1 MAENVSVGILAY
13 GAYLPRLRLARKA
26 VADANA
32 WFNPGLK
39 GLAKGERTMCNWDE
53 DAVTMAVEAA
63 RDCLTG
69 QDRGAISALAF
80 ASTSF
85 PFEDRLNAGI
95 VLEALSLK
103 PSVNAQDLT
112 ASQRAATSGLVAA
125 LQMARGGA
133 GPILMLASEKRRTKS
148 ASPLELQ
155 TGDGA
160 AALLVGPDLGNGAV
174 VARLIGHASR
184 TVDFVDHFRGE
195 GFEFDYTWEER
206 WIRDEGYNKIVPA
219 ALADLFKATDTK
231 PADIAHFAMP
241 CVLPRVAAG
250 IARKAGIPDAA
261 LRDNLHAVCGETGA
275 AHPLVMLVDALEKA
289 KPGEK
294 ILVVGFGQGCDAL
307 LFEATE
313 HLSKLAPRLGVRG
326 HLARRKEETNYSK
339 LLAFND
345 LVAIERGMR
354 AEVDKATPLSSLYR
368 NRRMLTG
375 FIGGQCR
382 KCGTL
387 QFPKSNVCVNPNC
400 TAFHSQD
407 DHPFADMPA
416 KVQSYTADRL
426 TYSPDPPHYYGM
438 VVFEEG
444 GRLMID
450 FTDCDEGSVDVA
462 APMRMMFRIKDYD
475 PARGFTRYFWKAAPA
490 GGPTQVNT

>member
-1 MAENVSVGILAY
+1 MADNNTVGILAH
-13 GAYLPRLRLARKA
+13 GAYLPRLRLARKS

-63 RDCLTG
+63 RDCLVG
-69 QDRGAISALAF
+69 QDRGAVAGLAF

-95 VLEALSLK
+95 VLEALNLA

-112 ASQRAATSGLVAA
+112 ASQRAATSALVAA
-125 LQMARGGA
+125 LQIARGGA
-133 GPILMLASEKRRTKS
+133 GPALVVASEKRRTKT

-160 AALLVGPDLGNGAV
+160 AALLVGSGPV
-174 VARLIGHASR
+174 VAKLLAHASR

-219 ALADLFKATDTK
+219 ALSDLFKATAVK
-231 PADIAHFAMP
+231 PADIAHFVMP

-250 IARKAGIPDAA
+250 IAKKAGMPEAA
-261 LRDNLHAVCGETGA
+261 VRDNLHAVCGETGA
-275 AHPLVMLVDALEKA
+275 AHPLVMLVDALEWA
-289 KPGEK
+289 KPGDK

-313 HLSKLAPRLGVRG
+313 HLPRLAPRLGIKG
-326 HLARRKEETNYSK
+326 HLARRKEETNYTK
-339 LLAFND
+339 FLAFND

-354 AEVDKATPLSSLYR
+354 ADVDKSTPLSSLYR

-375 FIGGQCR
+375 FIGGECK

-400 TAFHSQD
+400 NAFHTQE
-407 DHPFADMPA
+407 DHPFADTPA

-438 VVFEEG
+438 VVFDEG
-444 GRLMID
+444 GRAMMD
-450 FTDCDEGSVDVA
+450 FTDCDGASVDVA

-475 PARGFTRYFWKAAPA
+475 PQRGFTRYFWKAAPK
-490 GGPTQVNT
+490 

>member
-1 MAENVSVGILAY
+1 MAERNEVGILAF
-13 GAYLPRLRLARKA
+13 GAYLPRLRLSRKA
-26 VADANA
+26 VAEANA

-53 DAVTMAVEAA
+53 DSVTMAVEAA

-69 QDRGAISALAF
+69 QDRGAITSLSF
-80 ASTSF
+80 ASTTL

-95 VLEALSLK
+95 ITEALNLK

-112 ASQRAATSGLVAA
+112 ASQRAATSGLITA
-125 LQMARGGA
+125 LQVARGGA
-133 GPILMLASEKRRTKS
+133 GPALMVASEKRRTKT

-155 TGDGA
+155 AGDGA
-160 AALLVGPDLGNGAV
+160 AAMLVGSGPV
-174 VARLIGHASR
+174 VARLLAHASL

-195 GFEFDYTWEER
+195 GSEFDYTWEER

-219 ALADLFKATDTK
+219 ALADLFKATDVK
-231 PADIAHFAMP
+231 PADITHFAMP

-250 IARKAGIPDAA
+250 IAKKAGMPDKAV
-261 LRDNLHAVCGETGA
+261 RDNLHTVSGETGA
-275 AHPLVMLVDALEKA
+275 AHPLLMLAHALEDA
-289 KPGEK
+289 KTGEK
-294 ILVVGFGQGCDAL
+294 ILVVGFGQGCDVL
-307 LFEATE
+307 LFEVTE
-313 HLSKLAPRLGVRG
+313 RLAKLAPRRGVKG
-326 HLARRKEETNYSK
+326 HLARRKEETNYGK
-339 LLAFND
+339 FQAFND

-375 FIGGQCR
+375 FIGGQC
-382 KCGTL
+382 KTCGTL
-387 QFPKSNVCVNPNC
+387 QFPKSKVCVNPNC
-400 TAFHSQD
+400 NAFHSQE
-407 DHPFADMPA
+407 DHPFADTPS

-438 VVFEEG
+438 VVFEQG
-444 GRLMID
+444 GRTMMD
-450 FTDCDEGSVDVA
+450 FTDADAATVDVA

-475 PARGFTRYFWKAAPA
+475 PQRGFTRYFWKAAPA
-490 GGPTQVNT
+490 DRQEKT

>member
-1 MAENVSVGILAY
+1 MPENNSVGIVAY
-13 GAYLPRLRLARKA
+13 GAYLPRLRLARKS

-32 WFNPGLK
+32 WFNPALK
-39 GLAKGERTMCNWDE
+39 SLARGERTMCNWDE

-63 RDCLTG
+63 RDCLVG
-69 QDRGAISALAF
+69 QDRGTIAALSM

-95 VLEALSLK
+95 VLEALNLK

-133 GPILMLASEKRRTKS
+133 GPILTVASEKRRTKT

-160 AALLVGPDLGNGAV
+160 AALLVGTGPVL
-174 VARLIGHASR
+174 ARLIGHASR

-219 ALADLFKATDTK
+219 VLTDLFKATAAK
-231 PADIAHFAMP
+231 PADVAHFAMP

-250 IARKAGIPDAA
+250 IAKRAGMPDTAV
-261 LRDNLHAVCGETGA
+261 RDNLHATCGETGA

-289 KPGEK
+289 KPGDK

-307 LFEATE
+307 LLEATDE
-313 HLSKLAPRLGVRG
+313 LPKLAPRLGVKG
-326 HLARRKEETNYSK
+326 HLARRKEETNYAK
-339 LLAFND
+339 FLAFND

-354 AEVDKATPLSSLYR
+354 AEVDKQTPLSSLYR

-387 QFPKSNVCVNPNC
+387 QFPKLNVCVNPNC
-400 TAFHSQD
+400 NAFHSLD
-407 DHPFADMPA
+407 DHPFADMSA
-416 KVQSYTADRL
+416 NVQSYTADRL

-438 VVFEEG
+438 VVFDEG

-450 FTDCDEGSVDVA
+450 FTDCDAASVDVA

-475 PARGFTRYFWKAAPA
+475 SQRGFTRYFWKAAP
-490 GGPTQVNT
+490 V

>member
-1 MAENVSVGILAY
+1 MAEGTIVGILAY

-32 WFNPGLK
+32 WFNPALK

-53 DAVTMAVEAA
+53 DTVTMAVEAA

-69 QDRGAISALAF
+69 QDRGAIAALSL

-95 VLEALSLK
+95 VLEALNLA

-125 LQMARGGA
+125 LQIARGGA
-133 GPILMLASEKRRTKS
+133 GPVLVVASEKRRTKT

-160 AALLVGPDLGNGAV
+160 AALLVGTGPV
-174 VARLIGHASR
+174 VARLRAHASR
-184 TVDFVDHFRGE
+184 TVDFVDHFRGD

-219 ALADLFKATDTK
+219 ALADLFKATDVK

-241 CVLPRVAAG
+241 CLLPRVAAG
-250 IARKAGIPDAA
+250 IAKRAGIPDAA
-261 LRDNLHAVCGETGA
+261 VRDTLHVACGEAGA
-275 AHPLVMLVDALEKA
+275 AHPLVMLVGALEDA
-289 KPGEK
+289 KPGDK

-313 HLSKLAPRLGVRG
+313 HLPKLAPRLGVKG

-339 LLAFND
+339 FLAFND

-354 AEVDKATPLSSLYR
+354 ADIDKSTPLSSLYR

-375 FIGGQCR
+375 FIGGQCK

-400 TAFHSQD
+400 NAFHTQE
-407 DHPFADMPA
+407 DHPFADTPA

-444 GRLMID
+444 GRAMMD
-450 FTDCDEGSVDVA
+450 FTDCDGAGVDVA
-462 APMRMMFRIKDYD
+462 MPMRMMFRIKDYD
-475 PARGFTRYFWKAAPA
+475 PQRGFTRYFWKAAPA
-490 GGPTQVNT
+490 

>member
-1 MAENVSVGILAY
+1 MSETNTVGILAY

-26 VADANA
+26 VAAANA
-32 WFNPGLK
+32 WFNPVLT

-53 DAVTMAVEAA
+53 DAVTMAVEAS
-63 RDCLTG
+63 RDCLVG
-69 QDRGAISALAF
+69 QDRGAVAGLAF

-95 VLEALSLK
+95 VLEALNLA

-133 GPILMLASEKRRTKS
+133 GPILTVASEKRRTKS

-160 AALLVGPDLGNGAV
+160 AALLVGTGPV

-219 ALADLFKATDTK
+219 ALADLFKATGVK

-241 CVLPRVAAG
+241 CLLPRVAAG
-250 IARKAGIPDAA
+250 IAKRAGVAEAA
-261 LRDNLHAVCGETGA
+261 VRDSLHAVCGETGA
-275 AHPLVMLVDALEKA
+275 AHPLVMLVNALEEA
-289 KPGEK
+289 KPGDK

-313 HLSKLAPRLGVRG
+313 QLAKLTPRSGVKG
-326 HLARRKEETNYSK
+326 HLARRKEETNYAK
-339 LLAFND
+339 FLAFND

-354 AEVDKATPLSSLYR
+354 AEVDKQTPLSSLYR

-387 QFPKSNVCVNPNC
+387 QFPKLNACVNPNC
-400 TAFHSQD
+400 NAFHSQD

-450 FTDCDEGSVDVA
+450 FTDCDATSVDVA

-475 PARGFTRYFWKAAPA
+475 PQRGFTRYFWKAAPK
-490 GGPTQVNT
+490 

>member
-1 MAENVSVGILAY
+1 MSDNTVGILAY

-69 QDRGAISALAF
+69 QDRGAVAALSL

-95 VLEALSLK
+95 VLEALNLA
-103 PSVNAQDLT
+103 PSVNAQDHT

-133 GPILMLASEKRRTKS
+133 GPILTVASEKRRTKA
-148 ASPLELQ
+148 ASPVELQ

-160 AALLVGPDLGNGAV
+160 AALLVGTGPV

-219 ALADLFKATDTK
+219 ALADLFGNTGVK

-241 CVLPRVAAG
+241 CLLPRVAAG
-250 IARKAGIPDAA
+250 IAKRAGVPDAA
-261 LRDNLHAVCGETGA
+261 VRDNLHAVCGETGA
-275 AHPLVMLVDALEKA
+275 AHPLVMLVNALEEA
-289 KPGEK
+289 KPGDK

-307 LFEATE
+307 LLEATE
-313 HLSKLAPRLGVRG
+313 QLAKLAPRLGVKG
-326 HLARRKEETNYSK
+326 HLARGKAETNYAK
-339 LLAFND
+339 FLAFND
-345 LVAIERGMR
+345 LIAIERGMR
-354 AEVDKATPLSSLYR
+354 ADVDKQTPLSSLYR

-387 QFPKSNVCVNPNC
+387 QFPKLNVCVNPNC
-400 TAFHSQD
+400 NAFHSLD

-438 VVFEEG
+438 VVFDEG

-450 FTDCDEGSVDVA
+450 FTDCDAASADVGV
-462 APMRMMFRIKDYD
+462 PMRMMFRIKDYD
-475 PARGFTRYFWKAAPA
+475 PARGFTRYFWKAAPK
-490 GGPTQVNT
+490 

>member
-1 MAENVSVGILAY
+1 MSESSSVGILAY
-13 GAYLPRLRLARKA
+13 GAYLPRLRLARKS

-32 WFNPGLK
+32 WFNPALK

-69 QDRGAISALAF
+69 QDRGIIAGLAF

-95 VLEALSLK
+95 VLEALNLA
-103 PSVNAQDLT
+103 PGVNAQDLT

-133 GPILMLASEKRRTKS
+133 GPILMMASEKRRTKA

-160 AALLVGPDLGNGAV
+160 AALLVGTGAV

-195 GFEFDYTWEER
+195 GSEFDYTWEER

-219 ALADLFKATDTK
+219 ALADVFKSTGAK

-261 LRDNLHAVCGETGA
+261 VRDNLHAVCGETGA
-275 AHPLVMLVDALEKA
+275 AHPLVMLVDALERA
-289 KPGEK
+289 KPGET
-294 ILVVGFGQGCDAL
+294 ILAVGFGQGCDAVL
-307 LFEATE
+307 LEATE
-313 HLSKLAPRLGVRG
+313 RLPKLAPRRGVKG
-326 HLARRKEETNYSK
+326 HLARRKEETNYAK

-345 LVAIERGMR
+345 LIAIERGMR

-387 QFPKSNVCVNPNC
+387 QFPKLNVCVNPNC
-400 TAFHSQD
+400 NAFHSQD

-450 FTDCDEGSVDVA
+450 FTDCDAESVDVA

-475 PARGFTRYFWKAAPA
+475 PARGFTRYFWKAAPK
-490 GGPTQVNT
+490 

>member
-1 MAENVSVGILAY
+1 MSANNTVGILAY
-13 GAYLPRLRLARKA
+13 GAYLPRRRLARKA
-26 VADANA
+26 VTDANA
-32 WFNPGLK
+32 WFNPALK

-63 RDCLTG
+63 RDCLIG
-69 QDRGAISALAF
+69 RDRGDVAALSL

-85 PFEDRLNAGI
+85 PFEDRLNSGI
-95 VLEALSLK
+95 VLEALNLN
-103 PSVNAQDLT
+103 PTVNAQDLT

-133 GPILMLASEKRRTKS
+133 GPILTVASEKRRTRT

-160 AALLVGPDLGNGAV
+160 AALLVGTGPV
-174 VARLIGHASR
+174 VAKLIGHASR

-195 GFEFDYTWEER
+195 GFAFDYTWEER

-219 ALADLFKATDTK
+219 ALADLFKTTGVK
-231 PADIAHFAMP
+231 PAEIAHFAMP

-250 IARKAGIPDAA
+250 IAKRTGMPDAA
-261 LRDNLHAVCGETGA
+261 VRDNLHAVCGETGA
-275 AHPLVMLVDALEKA
+275 AHPLVMLVDALEEA
-289 KPGEK
+289 KPGDK

-307 LFEATE
+307 LFEAAE
-313 HLSKLAPRLGVRG
+313 ELARLTPRLGVKG
-326 HLARRKEETNYSK
+326 HLARRREETNYGK

-354 AEVDKATPLSSLYR
+354 AEVDKQTPLSSLYR

-387 QFPKSNVCVNPNC
+387 QFPKLNVCVNPNC
-400 TAFHSQD
+400 NAFHSLD

-438 VVFEEG
+438 VVFDEG

-450 FTDCDEGSVDVA
+450 FTDCDAQSVEVA

-475 PARGFTRYFWKAAPA
+475 PQRGFTRYFWKAAPK
-490 GGPTQVNT
+490 

>member
-1 MAENVSVGILAY
+1 MSEDNTVGILAF
-13 GAYLPRLRLARKA
+13 GAYLPRLRLSRKA

-32 WFNPGLK
+32 WFNPALK
-39 GLAKGERTMCNWDE
+39 GLAKGERAICNWDE
-53 DAVTMAVEAA
+53 DSVTMAVEAA

-69 QDRGAISALAF
+69 EDRGKVASLAF
-80 ASTSF
+80 ASTTL

-95 VLEALSLK
+95 ISEALNLK
-103 PSVNAQDLT
+103 PNVSAQDLT
-112 ASQRAATSGLVAA
+112 ASQRAATSGLVTA
-125 LQMARGGA
+125 LQTARGGA
-133 GPILMLASEKRRTKS
+133 GPVLVVAAEKRRTKT

-155 TGDGA
+155 SGDGA
-160 AALLVGPDLGNGAV
+160 AAVLVGAGPV
-174 VARLIGHASR
+174 VAKFVASASR

-219 ALADLFKATDTK
+219 ALADLFKATDVK

-241 CVLPRVAAG
+241 CVLARVAAG
-250 IARKAGIPDAA
+250 IARKAGMPEGAV
-261 LRDNLHAVCGETGA
+261 RDNLHAVAGETGA
-275 AHPLVMLVDALEKA
+275 AHPLVMLADALEKA
-289 KPGEK
+289 RPGEK

-313 HLSKLAPRLGVRG
+313 NLAKLAPRLGVKG
-326 HLARRKEETNYSK
+326 HLARRKEETNYNK
-339 LLAFND
+339 YLAFND

-354 AEVDKATPLSSLYR
+354 ADIDKQTPLSSLYR

-400 TAFHSQD
+400 NAFHTQD
-407 DHPFADMPA
+407 DHPFADTPA

-438 VVFEEG
+438 VNFEQG
-444 GRLMID
+444 GRTMID
-450 FTDCDEGSVDVA
+450 FTDCDQGSVDVGV
-462 APMRMMFRIKDYD
+462 PMRMMFRIKEYD
-475 PARGFTRYFWKAAPA
+475 ANRGFTRYYWKAAPA
-490 GGPTQVNT
+490 APPAQAKA

>member
-1 MAENVSVGILAY
+1 MPENNTIGILAY
-13 GAYLPRLRLARKA
+13 GAYLPRLRLARKSA
-26 VADANA
+26 ADANA
-32 WFNPGLK
+32 WFNPALK
-39 GLAKGERTMCNWDE
+39 GLAKGERSMCNWDE

-63 RDCLTG
+63 RDCLVG
-69 QDRGAISALAF
+69 QDRGAIGALSL

-95 VLEALSLK
+95 VLEALNLA

-112 ASQRAATSGLVAA
+112 ASQRAATSSLVAA
-125 LQMARGGA
+125 LQMVRGGA
-133 GPILMLASEKRRTKS
+133 GPILAVASEKRRTKT

-160 AALLVGPDLGNGAV
+160 AALLVGTGAV

-184 TVDFVDHFRGE
+184 TVDFVDHFRGD

-219 ALADLFKATDTK
+219 ALADLFKATGAR

-250 IARKAGIPDAA
+250 IAKRAGMPDAVV
-261 LRDNLHAVCGETGA
+261 RDNLHAVCGETGA
-275 AHPLVMLVDALEKA
+275 AHPIVMLVNALEEA
-289 KPGEK
+289 KPGDK

-313 HLSKLAPRLGVRG
+313 HLPKLAQRLGVKG
-326 HLARRKEETNYSK
+326 HLARRRAETNYAK
-339 LLAFND
+339 FLAFND
-345 LVAIERGMR
+345 LIAIERGMR
-354 AEVDKATPLSSLYR
+354 ADVDKQTPLSSLYR

-375 FIGGQCR
+375 FVGGQCR

-387 QFPKSNVCVNPNC
+387 QFPKLNVCVNPNC
-400 TAFHSQD
+400 NAFHSLD

-438 VVFEEG
+438 VVFDEG

-450 FTDCDEGSVDVA
+450 FTDCDAESVDVA

-475 PARGFTRYFWKAAPA
+475 PQRGFTRYFWKAAPA
-490 GGPTQVNT
+490 RQSGVGSRQS

>member
-1 MAENVSVGILAY
+1 MSEQNTVGILAY
-13 GAYLPRLRLARKA
+13 GAYLPRLRLARKS

-32 WFNPGLK
+32 WFNPALK

-69 QDRGAISALAF
+69 QDRGAVSAVSL

-95 VLEALSLK
+95 VLEALNLA
-103 PSVNAQDLT
+103 PRVNAQDLT

-133 GPILMLASEKRRTKS
+133 GPVLMVASEKRRTKT

-160 AALLVGPDLGNGAV
+160 AALLIGSGPV
-174 VARLIGHASR
+174 VAKLIGHASR

-219 ALADLFKATDTK
+219 ALVDLFGTTGVS

-250 IARKAGIPDAA
+250 IARKAGLQDGAV
-261 LRDNLHAVCGETGA
+261 RDNLHTVCGETGA

-289 KPGEK
+289 KPGDK

-307 LFEATE
+307 LFEATDE
-313 HLSKLAPRLGVRG
+313 LTRLAPRLGVKG
-326 HLARRKEETNYSK
+326 HLARGREETNYAK
-339 LLAFND
+339 FLAFND
-345 LVAIERGMR
+345 LVAIERGLR
-354 AEVDKATPLSSLYR
+354 ADIDKQTALSSLYR

-382 KCGTL
+382 KCGTQ

-400 TAFHSQD
+400 NAFHTQD
-407 DHPFADMPA
+407 DHAFADTPA

-438 VVFEEG
+438 VVFDEG

-450 FTDCDEGSVDVA
+450 FTDCDAGSVDVA

-475 PARGFTRYFWKAAPA
+475 PARGFTRYFWKAAPKS
-490 GGPTQVNT
+490 

>member
-1 MAENVSVGILAY
+1 MSDNNTVGILAY
-13 GAYLPRLRLARKA
+13 GAYLPRLRLARKS
-26 VADANA
+26 VTDANG
-32 WFNPGLK
+32 WFNPALK

-63 RDCLTG
+63 RDCLIG
-69 QDRGAISALAF
+69 QERGAVAALSF

-95 VLEALSLK
+95 VLEALNLS
-103 PSVNAQDLT
+103 PSASAQDLT
-112 ASQRAATSGLVAA
+112 ASQRAATSGLVAT
-125 LQMARGGA
+125 LQMARGGG
-133 GPILMLASEKRRTKS
+133 GPILMVASEKRRTKT

-160 AALLVGPDLGNGAV
+160 AALLVGTGPV

-219 ALADLFKATDTK
+219 ALADLLKSTGVK
-231 PADIAHFAMP
+231 PADIVHFAMP

-250 IARKAGIPDAA
+250 IAKRSGMTDVSV
-261 LRDNLHAVCGETGA
+261 RDNLHAVCGETGA
-275 AHPLVMLVDALEKA
+275 AHPLVMLVNALEQA
-289 KPGEK
+289 KPGDK

-307 LFEATE
+307 LFEATDE
-313 HLSKLAPRLGVRG
+313 LPKLAPRLGVKG
-326 HLARRKEETNYSK
+326 NLARGKMETNYAK
-339 LLAFND
+339 FLAFND
-345 LVAIERGMR
+345 LIAIERGMR
-354 AEVDKATPLSSLYR
+354 ADVDKQTPLSSLYR

-400 TAFHSQD
+400 NAFHSLD

-438 VVFEEG
+438 VVFDEG

-450 FTDCDEGSVDVA
+450 FTDCDAASVDVA
-462 APMRMMFRIKDYD
+462 APMRMMFRIKDHD
-475 PARGFTRYFWKAAPA
+475 PQRGFTRYFWKAAPK
-490 GGPTQVNT
+490 

>member
-1 MAENVSVGILAY
+1 MSEDNSVGILAY
-13 GAYLPRLRLARKA
+13 GAYLPKLRLARKS
-26 VADANA
+26 VAEANA
-32 WFNPGLK
+32 WFNPALR

-53 DAVTMAVEAA
+53 DTVTMAVEAA
-63 RDCLTG
+63 RDCLLS
-69 QDRGAISALAF
+69 QDRSALAALSL

-95 VLEALSLK
+95 VLEALNLA

-112 ASQRAATSGLVAA
+112 ASQRAATSGLVTA
-125 LQMARGGA
+125 LQIARGGA
-133 GPILMLASEKRRTKS
+133 GPILLVASEKRRTKT
-148 ASPLELQ
+148 ASLSELQ

-160 AALLVGPDLGNGAV
+160 AALLVGAGPV
-174 VARLIGHASR
+174 VARLIAHASR

-195 GFEFDYTWEER
+195 GFEFDYSWEER

-219 ALADLFKATDTK
+219 ALADLFKATDVK

-250 IARKAGIPDAA
+250 IAKRAGMPDAA
-261 LRDNLHAVCGETGA
+261 VRDNLHAVCGETGS
-275 AHPLVMLVDALEKA
+275 AHPLVMLVDSLERA

-313 HLSKLAPRLGVRG
+313 RLPKLAPRLGVKG

-339 LLAFND
+339 FLAFND
-345 LVAIERGMR
+345 LVAIERGLR
-354 AEVDKATPLSSLYR
+354 ADVDKQTPLSSLYR

-400 TAFHSQD
+400 NAFHSQE
-407 DHPFADMPA
+407 DHPFADTPA

-438 VVFEEG
+438 VVFDEG
-444 GRLMID
+444 GRAMMD
-450 FTDCDEGSVDVA
+450 FTDCDAASVDVA
-462 APMRMMFRIKDYD
+462 APMRMMFRIKEYD

-490 GGPTQVNT
+490 GGPAPAKA

>member
-1 MAENVSVGILAY
+1 MSDVGILAY
-13 GAYLPRLRLARKA
+13 GAYLPRLRLARKS

-53 DAVTMAVEAA
+53 DPVTMGVEAA
-63 RDCLTG
+63 RDCLKG
-69 QDRGAISALAF
+69 QDRGSIAALSF
-80 ASTSF
+80 ASTTL

-95 VLEALSLK
+95 ITEALNLNPNVS
-103 PSVNAQDLT
+103 AQDVT
-112 ASQRAATSGLVAA
+112 ASQRAATSA
-125 LQMARGGA
+125 LGSAVQMARGGS
-133 GPILMLASEKRRTKS
+133 GPVLVIASEKRRTKS

-160 AALLVGPDLGNGAV
+160 AALLVGRGPVIAK
-174 VARLIGHASR
+174 LIAQTSR
-184 TVDFVDHFRGE
+184 TVDFIDHFRGE

-206 WIRDEGYNKIVPA
+206 WIRDEGYNKIVPDTLA
-219 ALADLFKATDTK
+219 ALFKSTDVK

-250 IARKAGIPDAA
+250 IAKKIGLPEAA
-261 LRDNLHAVCGETGA
+261 VRDNLHTVCGESGA
-275 AHPLVMLVDALEKA
+275 AHPLVMLAHALEEA
-289 KPGEK
+289 KPGQK

-313 HLSKLAPRLGVRG
+313 NLVKLAPPLGVKG
-326 HLARRKEETNYSK
+326 HLARRKEETNYAK
-339 LLAFND
+339 FLAFND

-354 AEVDKATPLSSLYR
+354 ADVDKQTPLSSLYR

-400 TAFHSQD
+400 NAFHTQD
-407 DHPFADMPA
+407 DHPFADTPA

-438 VVFEEG
+438 VVFDQG
-444 GRLMID
+444 GRVMID
-450 FTDCDEGSVDVA
+450 FTDCDAQTVDVA

-475 PARGFTRYFWKAAPA
+475 PQRGFTRYFWKAAPA
-490 GGPTQVNT
+490 DQPAQA

>member
-1 MAENVSVGILAY
+1 MSDNTVGILAY

-69 QDRGAISALAF
+69 QDRGAVAALSL

-95 VLEALSLK
+95 VLEALNLA

-133 GPILMLASEKRRTKS
+133 GPILTVASEKRRTKA
-148 ASPLELQ
+148 ASPVELQ

-160 AALLVGPDLGNGAV
+160 AALLVGTGPV

-219 ALADLFKATDTK
+219 ALADLFKNTGAK
-231 PADIAHFAMP
+231 PSDIAHFAMP
-241 CVLPRVAAG
+241 CLLPRVAAG
-250 IARKAGIPDAA
+250 IAKRAGIPDAA
-261 LRDNLHAVCGETGA
+261 VRDHLHAVCGETGA

-289 KPGEK
+289 KPGDK

-307 LFEATE
+307 LLEATE
-313 HLSKLAPRLGVRG
+313 QLPKLAPRLGVKG
-326 HLARRKEETNYSK
+326 HLARGKAETNYAK
-339 LLAFND
+339 FLAFND
-345 LVAIERGMR
+345 LIAIERGMR
-354 AEVDKATPLSSLYR
+354 AEVDKHTPLSSLYR

-387 QFPKSNVCVNPNC
+387 QFPKLNVCVNPNC
-400 TAFHSQD
+400 NAFHSLD

-438 VVFEEG
+438 VVFDEG

-450 FTDCDEGSVDVA
+450 FTDCDAASADVGV
-462 APMRMMFRIKDYD
+462 PMRMMFRIKDYD
-475 PARGFTRYFWKAAPA
+475 PARGFTRYFWKAAPK
-490 GGPTQVNT
+490 

>member
-1 MAENVSVGILAY
+1 MSDNTVGILAY

-69 QDRGAISALAF
+69 QDRGAVAALSL

-95 VLEALSLK
+95 VLEALNLA
-103 PSVNAQDLT
+103 PSVNAQDHT

-133 GPILMLASEKRRTKS
+133 GPILTVASEKRRTKA
-148 ASPLELQ
+148 ASPVELQ

-160 AALLVGPDLGNGAV
+160 AALLVGTGPV

-219 ALADLFKATDTK
+219 ALADLFKNTGAK
-231 PADIAHFAMP
+231 PSDIAHFAMP
-241 CVLPRVAAG
+241 CLLPRVAAG
-250 IARKAGIPDAA
+250 IAKRAGIPDAA
-261 LRDNLHAVCGETGA
+261 VRDHLHAVCGETGA

-289 KPGEK
+289 KPGDK

-307 LFEATE
+307 LLEATE
-313 HLSKLAPRLGVRG
+313 QLPKLAPRLGVKG
-326 HLARRKEETNYSK
+326 HLARGKAETNYAK
-339 LLAFND
+339 FLAFND
-345 LVAIERGMR
+345 LIAIERGMR
-354 AEVDKATPLSSLYR
+354 AEVDKQTPLSSLYR

-387 QFPKSNVCVNPNC
+387 QFPKLNVCVNPNC
-400 TAFHSQD
+400 NAFHSLD

-438 VVFEEG
+438 VVFDEG

-450 FTDCDEGSVDVA
+450 FTDCDAASADVGV
-462 APMRMMFRIKDYD
+462 PMRMMFRIKDYD
-475 PARGFTRYFWKAAPA
+475 PARGFTRYFWKAAPK
-490 GGPTQVNT
+490 

>member
-1 MAENVSVGILAY
+1 MAESNEVGILAF
-13 GAYLPRLRLARKA
+13 GAYLPRLRLSRKA

-32 WFNPGLK
+32 WFAPGLK

-53 DAVTMAVEAA
+53 DSVTMAVEAA

-69 QDRGAISALAF
+69 QDRGAIKSLAF
-80 ASTSF
+80 ASTTL

-95 VLEALSLK
+95 IAEALNLQ
-103 PSVNAQDLT
+103 PNANAQDLT
-112 ASQRAATSGLVAA
+112 ASQRAATSGLITA

-133 GPILMLASEKRRTKS
+133 GPVLVVAAEKRRTRT

-155 TGDGA
+155 AGDGA
-160 AALLVGPDLGNGAV
+160 AALLVGTGPV
-174 VARLIGHASR
+174 VAKLVAHASR

-219 ALADLFKATDTK
+219 ALADLFKATDVK
-231 PADIAHFAMP
+231 PGDIAHFAMP

-250 IARKAGIPDAA
+250 IAKKAGVPDSAV
-261 LRDNLHAVCGETGA
+261 RDNLHTVAGEAGA
-275 AHPLVMLVDALEKA
+275 AHPLIMLAHALEDA
-289 KPGEK
+289 KPGDK

-307 LFEATE
+307 LFEATGN
-313 HLSKLAPRLGVRG
+313 LAKLAPRRGVKG
-326 HLARRKEETNYSK
+326 HLARRKEETNYGKFQS
-339 LLAFND
+339 FND

-354 AEVDKATPLSSLYR
+354 AEADKATPLSSLYR

-375 FIGGQCR
+375 FIGGQCK

-387 QFPKSNVCVNPNC
+387 QFPKSKVCVNPNC
-400 TAFHSQD
+400 NAFHTQE
-407 DHPFADMPA
+407 DHPFADTPS

-438 VVFEEG
+438 IVFEQG
-444 GRLMID
+444 GRVMID
-450 FTDCDEGSVDVA
+450 FTDADAATVDVA

-475 PARGFTRYFWKAAPA
+475 PQRGFTRYYWKAAPA
-490 GGPTQVNT
+490 NEPGSAKA

>member
-1 MAENVSVGILAY
+1 MAEDNTVGILSY

-26 VADANA
+26 VAEANA
-32 WFNPGLK
+32 WFNPALK

-63 RDCLTG
+63 RDCLVG
-69 QDRGAISALAF
+69 QDRRAIAALSL

-95 VLEALSLK
+95 VLEAMNLA

-112 ASQRAATSGLVAA
+112 ASQRAATSGLITA

-133 GPILMLASEKRRTKS
+133 GPVLMVASEKRRTK
-148 ASPLELQ
+148 AAGPLELQ

-160 AALLVGPDLGNGAV
+160 AALLVGTGPV

-206 WIRDEGYNKIVPA
+206 WVRDEGYNKIVPA
-219 ALADLFKATDTK
+219 VLADLFRAAGAK
-231 PADIAHFAMP
+231 PGEIAHFAMP

-250 IARKAGIPDAA
+250 IAKKAGMPDGAV
-261 LRDNLHAVCGETGA
+261 RDNLHAVCGETGA
-275 AHPLVMLVDALEKA
+275 AHPLVMLVHALERAKA
-289 KPGEK
+289 GDK

-313 HLSKLAPRLGVRG
+313 QLPKLAPRLGVNG
-326 HLARRKEETNYSK
+326 HLARRKEETNYAK
-339 LLAFND
+339 FLAFND
-345 LVAIERGMR
+345 LVAIERGLR
-354 AEVDKATPLSSLYR
+354 ADIDKQTPLSSLYR

-375 FIGGQCR
+375 LIGGQCR
-382 KCGTL
+382 KC
-387 QFPKSNVCVNPNC
+387 NVCVNPNC
-400 TAFHSQD
+400 NAFHTQD
-407 DHPFADMPA
+407 DHAFADTPA

-438 VVFEEG
+438 IVFDEG

-450 FTDCDEGSVDVA
+450 FTDCDGAGVDVA
-462 APMRMMFRIKDYD
+462 APMRMMFRIKEYD

-490 GGPTQVNT
+490 QPNTGGPAPVKA

>member
-1 MAENVSVGILAY
+1 MADENDVGLLAF
-13 GAYLPRLRLARKA
+13 GAYVPRLRLSRKA
-26 VADANA
+26 VAEANA
-32 WFNPGLK
+32 WFNPALK
-39 GLAKGERTMCNWDE
+39 GLAKGERSMCNWDE
-53 DAVTMAVEAA
+53 DSVTMAVEAA
-63 RDCLTG
+63 RDCLIG
-69 QDRGAISALAF
+69 QDRDAIKAVSL
-80 ASTSF
+80 ASTTL

-95 VLEALSLK
+95 VSEALNLK
-103 PSVNAQDLT
+103 PDIAAQDLT
-112 ASQRAATSGLVAA
+112 ASQRAATSGLIAA
-125 LQMARGGA
+125 LQMARGGG
-133 GPILMLASEKRRTKS
+133 GPVLVVASEKRRTK
-148 ASPLELQ
+148 AAGPLELQ

-160 AALLVGPDLGNGAV
+160 AAMLVGSGPV
-174 VARLIGHASR
+174 VARLLASATR
-184 TVDFVDHFRGE
+184 TVDFVDHYRGE

-219 ALADLFKATDTK
+219 ALADLFGKTEIK

-250 IARKAGIPDAA
+250 IAKKAGMPETAV
-261 LRDNLHAVCGETGA
+261 RDNLQAVCGETGA
-275 AHPLVMLVDALEKA
+275 AHPLVMLADALERAKA
-289 KPGEK
+289 GEK

-313 HLSKLAPRLGVRG
+313 NLAKLAPRPGVKG

-339 LLAFND
+339 FLAFND

-354 AEVDKATPLSSLYR
+354 ADVDKQTPLSSLYR

-387 QFPKSNVCVNPNC
+387 QFPKSKVCVNPNC
-400 TAFHSQD
+400 NAFHSQD
-407 DHPFADMPA
+407 DHPFADTAA

-438 VVFEEG
+438 INFEQG
-444 GRLMID
+444 GRVMID
-450 FTDCDEGSVDVA
+450 FTDCDRESVEVA
-462 APMRMMFRIKDYD
+462 APMRMMFRIKEYD
-475 PARGFTRYFWKAAPA
+475 PQRGFTRYFWKAAPA
-490 GGPTQVNT
+490 GEPGAAKA

>member
-1 MAENVSVGILAY
+1 MAEDNTVGILAF
-13 GAYLPRLRLARKA
+13 GAYLPRLRLVRKA

-53 DAVTMAVEAA
+53 DTVTMAVEAA
-63 RDCLTG
+63 RDCLIG
-69 QDRGAISALAF
+69 QDRGAIAALAL
-80 ASTSF
+80 ASTTL

-103 PSVNAQDLT
+103 PNVNAQDLT
-112 ASQRAATSGLVAA
+112 ASQRAATSGLLTA

-133 GPILMLASEKRRTKS
+133 GPVLVVASEKRRTK
-148 ASPLELQ
+148 AAGPLELQ

-160 AALLVGPDLGNGAV
+160 AALLIGAGPL
-174 VARLIGHASR
+174 VAKLVAHASR

-195 GFEFDYTWEER
+195 GSEFDYTWEER

-219 ALADLFKATDTK
+219 ALADLFKATDVK
-231 PADIAHFAMP
+231 PADIAHFALP

-250 IARKAGIPDAA
+250 IAKKAGMPDAA
-261 LRDNLHAVCGETGA
+261 VRDNLHTVCGETGA
-275 AHPLVMLVDALEKA
+275 AHPLVMLVSALEQAKA
-289 KPGEK
+289 GDK
-294 ILVVGFGQGCDAL
+294 ILVAGFGQGCDAL

-313 HLSKLAPRLGVRG
+313 NLAKLAPRLGVKG
-326 HLARRKEETNYSK
+326 HLARRKEETNYGK
-339 LLAFND
+339 FLAFND

-354 AEVDKATPLSSLYR
+354 ADVDKATPLSSLYR

-375 FIGGQCR
+375 FIGGQC
-382 KCGTL
+382 KTCGTL
-387 QFPKSNVCVNPNC
+387 QFPKSKVCVNPNC
-400 TAFHSQD
+400 NAFHTQE
-407 DHPFADMPA
+407 DHPFADTPA

-438 VVFEEG
+438 VIFEQG
-444 GRLMID
+444 GRTMID
-450 FTDCDEGSVDVA
+450 FTDCDPATVDVA
-462 APMRMMFRIKDYD
+462 APMRMMFRIKEYD
-475 PARGFTRYFWKAAPA
+475 PQRGFTRYYWKAAPTSQP
-490 GGPTQVNT
+490 GKT

>member
-1 MAENVSVGILAY
+1 MAEDKTVGILSY

-32 WFNPGLK
+32 WFNPALK

-69 QDRGAISALAF
+69 QDRGAVAALSL

-85 PFEDRLNAGI
+85 PFEDRLNSGI
-95 VLEALSLK
+95 VLEALNLA
-103 PSVNAQDLT
+103 PSVSAQDLT

-133 GPILMLASEKRRTKS
+133 GPILTVASEKRRTKA

-160 AALLVGPDLGNGAV
+160 AALLIGTGPV
-174 VARLIGHASR
+174 VARLIGHATR

-219 ALADLFKATDTK
+219 ALADLFKATAVK

-241 CVLPRVAAG
+241 CLLPRVAAG
-250 IARKAGIPDAA
+250 IARKAGMRDASV
-261 LRDNLHAVCGETGA
+261 RDNLHAVCGETGA

-289 KPGEK
+289 KPGDK

-313 HLSKLAPRLGVRG
+313 QLPTLTPRLGLKG
-326 HLARRKEETNYSK
+326 HLARRKEEANYAK
-339 LLAFND
+339 FLAFND

-354 AEVDKATPLSSLYR
+354 AEADKATPLSSLYR

-382 KCGTL
+382 NSGTL
-387 QFPKSNVCVNPNC
+387 QFPRSSTCARTP
-400 TAFHSQD
+400 TATLST
-407 DHPFADMPA
+407 A
-416 KVQSYTADRL
+416 KTSIPSPTCRPSGSPTPPTASPTRPTRRTITAWSYSR
-426 TYSPDPPHYYGM
+426 
-438 VVFEEG
+438 
-444 GRLMID
+444 R
-450 FTDCDEGSVDVA
+450 A
-462 APMRMMFRIKDYD
+462 A
-475 PARGFTRYFWKAAPA
+475 G
-490 GGPTQVNT
+490 

>member
-1 MAENVSVGILAY
+1 MSDVGILAY
-13 GAYLPRLRLARKA
+13 GAYLPRLRLVRKS

-63 RDCLTG
+63 RDCLKG
-69 QDRGAISALAF
+69 QDRGSVAALSF
-80 ASTSF
+80 ASTTL

-95 VLEALSLK
+95 IAEALNLNPNVS
-103 PSVNAQDLT
+103 AQDIT
-112 ASQRAATSGLVAA
+112 ASQRAATSALMTA
-125 LQMARGGA
+125 LQVARGGS
-133 GPILMLASEKRRTKS
+133 GPVLVIGSEKRRTKS

-160 AALLVGPDLGNGAV
+160 AALLVGAGPV
-174 VARLIGHASR
+174 VARLVAQTSR

-206 WIRDEGYNKIVPA
+206 WIRDEGYNKIVPDTLSA
-219 ALADLFKATDTK
+219 LFKSTDVK

-250 IARKAGIPDAA
+250 IAKKMGLPDTAV
-261 LRDNLHAVCGETGA
+261 RDNLHTVSGETGA
-275 AHPLVMLVDALEKA
+275 AHPLVMLAHALEEA
-289 KPGEK
+289 KPGQK

-307 LFEATE
+307 LFEATGN
-313 HLSKLAPRLGVRG
+313 LAKLAPRLGVKG
-326 HLARRKEETNYSK
+326 HLARRKEETNYAK
-339 LLAFND
+339 FLAFND

-354 AEVDKATPLSSLYR
+354 ADVDKQTPLSSLYR

-382 KCGTL
+382 KCGTR

-400 TAFHSQD
+400 NAFHTQD
-407 DHPFADMPA
+407 DHPFADTPA

-438 VVFEEG
+438 VVFDQG
-444 GRLMID
+444 GRVMID
-450 FTDCDEGSVDVA
+450 FTDCDAQTVDVA

-475 PARGFTRYFWKAAPA
+475 PQRGFTRYFWKAAPA
-490 GGPTQVNT
+490 DQPAQA

>member
-1 MAENVSVGILAY
+1 MAETASVGILAY
-13 GAYLPRLRLARKA
+13 GAYLPRLRLARKS

-53 DAVTMAVEAA
+53 DSVTMAVEAA

-69 QDRGAISALAF
+69 QDRAAISALSL

-95 VLEALSLK
+95 VLEALNLA

-112 ASQRAATSGLVAA
+112 ASQRAATSGLITA

-133 GPILMLASEKRRTKS
+133 GRILMVGSEKRRTKT

-160 AALLVGPDLGNGAV
+160 AALLVGPESDHGPV
-174 VARLIGHASR
+174 VAKLTGHASR
-184 TVDFVDHFRGE
+184 TVDFVDHYRGE

-219 ALADLFKATDTK
+219 ALADLFASTGVK
-231 PADIAHFAMP
+231 PADIGHFAMP

-250 IARKAGIPDAA
+250 IAKKAGIPDAA
-261 LRDNLHAVCGETGA
+261 VRDTLHTVCGETGA
-275 AHPLVMLVDALEKA
+275 AHPFVMLVDALEKA
-289 KPGEK
+289 RPGDR

-307 LFEATE
+307 LFEATDA
-313 HLSKLAPRLGVRG
+313 LPKLTPRLGVKG
-326 HLARRKEETNYSK
+326 HLARRKEETNYAK
-339 LLAFND
+339 FLAFND
-345 LVAIERGMR
+345 LVSIERGLR
-354 AEVDKATPLSSLYR
+354 ADIDKQTPLSSLYR

-375 FIGGQCR
+375 LIGGQCR
-382 KCGTL
+382 QCGTL

-400 TAFHSQD
+400 NAFHSQD
-407 DHPFADMPA
+407 DHAFADTPA
-416 KVQSYTADRL
+416 KVQSFTADRL

-444 GRLMID
+444 GRLMAD
-450 FTDCDEGSVDVA
+450 FTDCDAASVDVA
-462 APMRMMFRIKDYD
+462 APMRMMFRVKDYD
-475 PARGFTRYFWKAAPA
+475 PQRGFTRYFWKAAPM
-490 GGPTQVNT
+490 

>member
-1 MAENVSVGILAY
+1 MAENNDVGILAF
-13 GAYLPRLRLARKA
+13 GAYLPRLRLSRKA

-53 DAVTMAVEAA
+53 DSVTMAVEAA
-63 RDCLTG
+63 RDCLIG
-69 QDRGAISALAF
+69 QDRTAIAALSF
-80 ASTSF
+80 ASTTL

-95 VLEALSLK
+95 IAEALNLK
-103 PSVNAQDLT
+103 PGVNAQDLT
-112 ASQRAATSGLVAA
+112 ASQRAATSGLITA
-125 LQMARGGA
+125 LHMARGGA
-133 GPILMLASEKRRTKS
+133 GPVLMMASEKRRTKT

-155 TGDGA
+155 VGDGA
-160 AALLVGPDLGNGAV
+160 AAMLVGTGPV
-174 VARLIGHASR
+174 VARLLASASR

-195 GFEFDYTWEER
+195 GFEFDYMWEER
-206 WIRDEGYNKIVPA
+206 WVRDEGYNKIVPA
-219 ALADLFKATDTK
+219 ALADLFASTDVK

-241 CVLPRVAAG
+241 CVLARVAAG

-261 LRDNLHAVCGETGA
+261 VRDNLHTVCGETGA
-275 AHPLVMLVDALEKA
+275 AHPLVMLADVLERA
-289 KPGEK
+289 KPGDK

-313 HLSKLAPRLGVRG
+313 NLAKLAPRLGVKG
-326 HLARRKEETNYSK
+326 HLARRKEETNYGKFQS
-339 LLAFND
+339 FND

-382 KCGTL
+382 TCGTL

-400 TAFHSQD
+400 NAFHTQE
-407 DHPFADMPA
+407 DHPFADTPA

-438 VVFEEG
+438 VVFEQG
-444 GRLMID
+444 GRTMMD
-450 FTDCDEGSVDVA
+450 FTDADAASVDVA

-475 PARGFTRYFWKAAPA
+475 PQRGFTRYFWKAAPA
-490 GGPTQVNT
+490 DQQGKS